1 MFTFLFGVVI
11 GLAVG
16 WNFPQPQWAK
26 DIQTKVTNFFK
37 K

>member
-1 MFTFLFGVVI
+1 MFTFLFGVIV

-16 WNFPQPQWAK
+16 WNFPQPPWAK
-26 DIQTKVTNFFK
+26 DVQAKVTNLFK